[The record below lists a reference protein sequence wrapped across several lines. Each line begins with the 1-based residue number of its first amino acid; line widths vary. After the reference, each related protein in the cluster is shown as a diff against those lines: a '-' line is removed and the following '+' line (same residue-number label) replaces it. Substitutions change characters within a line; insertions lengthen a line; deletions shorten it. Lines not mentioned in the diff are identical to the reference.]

1 MDGWVDEVGN
11 KLLKFKLIRIDWNCG
26 WFVLHQSHKVT
37 HFAPICA
44 RWNVGSNASGLPD
57 EEREEEMW
65 KICHYFQARSI
76 CLHAIRNRDQII
88 CISQRNTWR
97 RLISHSFVNCFSFSS
112 LLLLCGSVCQLFLC
126 FRFAFELN
134 LSNYSVENLIA
145 CKISMH
151 PFFFFQSGSLRE
163 RIGGWDIANMWVNS
177 SMLAY
182 MFNVHEY
189 TWNLIKF
196 PHVEDG
202 CQVSEASVRNIHDH
216 WIENK
221 ASLRT

>member
-1 MDGWVDEVGN
+1 MAIKLVGNINLMWFYFGIDSGSIDLLTLLLSIRMYPFIKRTPNMDHQFVSQYNEGSEIRSPFFFFHSFIHSVDGWVDEVGN

-44 RWNVGSNASGLPD
+44 RWYVGSNASGLPD
-57 EEREEEMW
+57 EEREQERW

-112 LLLLCGSVCQLFLC
+112 LLLLCGSVCQLFCVLDSL
-126 FRFAFELN
+126 LN
-134 LSNYSVENLIA
+134 WI
-145 CKISMH
+145 
-151 PFFFFQSGSLRE
+151 
-163 RIGGWDIANMWVNS
+163 
-177 SMLAY
+177 
-182 MFNVHEY
+182 
-189 TWNLIKF
+189 
-196 PHVEDG
+196 
-202 CQVSEASVRNIHDH
+202 CQI
-216 WIENK
+216 IL
-221 ASLRT
+221 LRT